1 MYFIDLNCV
10 TIVLLKKRGAMQEV
24 WNGKFRGEKRLYGD
38 SPNNFVKDNFELF
51 QNAKTAMCLGEGEGR
66 NAVFLAEKGLEVEA
80 LDISD
85 VGLFKLRQWAKEH
98 YLHIK
103 VRHTLLEYWQPDTT
117 YDAVVCTYLHLPK
130 PTQKM
135 LFEKALQALAVNG
148 IFIAELFSESQINF
162 FSGGPKNIALL
173 YDFNDILDIVKFLPC
188 EVIKLSQEVIFLN
201 EGAYQGRGSVIRII
215 LKKKQELSS

>member
-1 MYFIDLNCV
+1 
-10 TIVLLKKRGAMQEV
+10 MQEV
-24 WNGKFRGEKRLYGD
+24 WNAKFQGEKRLYGD
-38 SPNNFVKDNFELF
+38 APNNFIQDNFELLE
-51 QNAKTAMCLGEGEGR
+51 NAKTVMCLGEGEGR

-98 YLHIK
+98 YLYIK
-103 VRHTLLEYWQPDTT
+103 IRHTLIEYWQPEPL

-135 LFEKALQALAVNG
+135 LFEKALEALHVNG

-173 YDFNDILDIVKFLPC
+173 YDFNDILDIVKLLPC

-201 EGAYQGRGSVIRII
+201 EGTHQGRGSVIRII
-215 LKKKQELSS
+215 LKKKQELK